1 MVSLEVLLLVE
12 GEGLG
17 SCHPLQTASII
28 LKGTTFVSMVPCL
41 RERVSLLL
49 LSVPVVQT
57 CQIAGPSPCLI
68 VVSSMIAVVWSLL
81 SNLSSFFKRIPILQA
96 HFAVALLELD

>member
-17 SCHPLQTASII
+17 SCHPLQTAPII
-28 LKGTTFVSMVPCL
+28 LEGTAFVSMVLCL

-49 LSVPVVQT
+49 LSVLAVQT
-57 CQIAGPSPCLI
+57 CQIAGSPPGLLVI
-68 VVSSMIAVVWSLL
+68 SSVIAIVWSLL
-81 SNLSSFFKRIPILQA
+81 SNLSSFSK
-96 HFAVALLELD
+96 

>member
-17 SCHPLQTASII
+17 SCHPLQTAPII
-28 LKGTTFVSMVPCL
+28 LEGTAFASMVLCL

-49 LSVPVVQT
+49 LDVLVVQT
-57 CQIAGPSPCLI
+57 CQFAGPSPGLL
-68 VVSSMIAVVWSLL
+68 VVSSVIAVVWSLL
-81 SNLSSFFKRIPILQA
+81 SNLSSSSK
-96 HFAVALLELD
+96 